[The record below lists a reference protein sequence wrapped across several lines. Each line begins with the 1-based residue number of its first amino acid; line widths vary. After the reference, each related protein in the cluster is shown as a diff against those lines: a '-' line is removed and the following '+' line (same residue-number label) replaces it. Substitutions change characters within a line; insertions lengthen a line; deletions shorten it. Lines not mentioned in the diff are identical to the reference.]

1 MPPRSPAPA
10 DLPASTRERLLQ
22 AGVARAKQ
30 HGLRALTVR
39 AVAGDAGVN
48 LGSFVYHFGSRE
60 AFIAELIEHWYA
72 PLMERT
78 RDLLVEMDPKQAGLR
93 GLVMGIADWMLA
105 ERAFVGHLT
114 ADAAAGEPAAR
125 AFLLSSGDRHPAI
138 VLQAVVEAQARGQLR
153 QQEDPVHILLA
164 LLALVGLPVLLFEAM
179 NGRSF
184 MPPEFAAAFESYA
197 MDREHVARRLDWM
210 LKGLAP

>member
-1 MPPRSPAPA
+1 MSPRSPAPA
-10 DLPASTRERLLQ
+10 DAPASTRERLLQ

-30 HGLRALTVR
+30 HGLRSLTVR

-60 AFIAELIEHWYA
+60 AFVAELIEHWYA
-72 PLMERT
+72 PLMDRT
-78 RDLLVEMDPKQAGLR
+78 RDLLAAMDPKQAGLR
-93 GLVMGIADWMLA
+93 DLIMGIADWMLA

-114 ADAAAGEPAAR
+114 ADAASGEPAAR

-138 VLQAVVEAQARGQLR
+138 VLQAVVEAQARGELR
-153 QQEDPVHILLA
+153 REDPVHILLA

-184 MPPEFAAAFESYA
+184 LPPEFAAAFESYA

>member
-1 MPPRSPAPA
+1 MPPRSTPA
-10 DLPASTRERLLQ
+10 DTPSTRERLLQ

-30 HGLRALTVR
+30 NGLRSLTVR
-39 AVAGDAGVN
+39 AVAADADVN

-72 PLMERT
+72 PLMDRT
-78 RDLLVEMDPKQAGLR
+78 RDLLAAMDPQQAGLR
-93 GLVMGIADWMLA
+93 DLIMGIADWMLA
-105 ERAFVGHLT
+105 ERAFVGHLV
-114 ADAAAGEPAAR
+114 ADAASGEPAAR

-138 VLQAVVEAQARGQLR
+138 VLRAVIEAQARGELR
-153 QQEDPVHILLA
+153 PEDPVHVLLA

-184 MPPEFAAAFESYA
+184 MPAEFAGAFETYA

-210 LKGLAP
+210 LRGLAP